1 MTKRIGLHLGSVGIS
16 HIPRGKRWSKA
27 KNMKRKNVAD
37 ELMEAMREVVEIAA
51 GRVAPAKVH
60 HFSKPVAPPPLAPVK
75 LSQ

>member
-37 ELMEAMREVVEIAA
+37 EFMEAMREVAEIAA
-51 GRVAPAKVH
+51 GRIEPAKVH
-60 HFSKPVAPPPLAPVK
+60 HFPKPADPTPPTPAK
-75 LSQ
+75 LSK